1 MYKSFNEF
9 IAIREQS
16 EESFFSSMNR
26 IGINKEDYK
35 KFPQVAS
42 FFSLGKIPVN
52 IGSFSI
58 LDYKKNNDGKITH
71 VKIKKINDPKFKS
84 LKFDKDDSGEL
95 DKSEKNDEF
104 LISIEDLENL
114 LLQGQDQQSQEQSPD
129 SII

>member
-1 MYKSFNEF
+1 MYKNFTEF
-9 IAIREQS
+9 LVVREQN

-26 IGINKEDYK
+26 IGIDKEDYK

-42 FFSLGKIPVN
+42 FFSLGKVPVN

-114 LLQGQDQQSQEQSPD
+114 LLQGQDQQQPQEQPD
-129 SII
+129 TIM